1 MLSDDTNKVLI
12 GALLKSE
19 HVNLSSLLEIF
30 NTNGWPSSEI
40 IKIGVNYAIRDMA
53 PYGTINRSHKTP
65 KNQGLDKL
73 WETFIAHSN
82 LMINRCPP
90 MLLNHILFKGYSCA
104 VQQMLTNTPP
114 SELKVWLSEKDIH
127 SSFHDTG
134 RDKCSNFGL
143 LVQNGSIEVMQAL
156 VDLDPTY
163 LYMQDHKKR
172 TALFYARNVEM
183 VAYLSGKNVD
193 ASLKDKDGFD
203 AVQTWTEILKHP
215 EASQW
220 MDALAQVDT
229 PSRVV
234 QKMLSMQLNTL
245 TDEEKQSFTNS
256 VQRNAIW
263 QGNLFGCEKDWTLS
277 EIWNFTLVLHAVNLL
292 KSPTL
297 KNYYFY
303 GNDNLIRRDPAGFKD
318 TIVQQQQ
325 CMPLDLQT
333 QISQKTNQS
342 LALQWLISLCKQWD
356 GSPNR
361 LIEVDEDYI
370 KKNTTYYSSKD
381 NVGGYL
387 TSLDKILENSTEND
401 RREFASSLSPYVSL
415 TDVWTAPT
423 VLQRFAQANHMFV
436 LPLEK
441 GGVLST
447 QLASSIAF
455 LRLNEGLRS
464 SAAVSHWVSHFKNY
478 TVPAWDK
485 DVKNQED
492 LQKWSPVLQLG
503 LSYSPLT
510 ANMNTPAVHAM
521 NSTLQDMLMHNV
533 EIEKIPARFAKHM
546 PDNLR
551 SAASRWVINKTLST
565 KIKPKDEPEVP
576 RRRM

>member
-1 MLSDDTNKVLI
+1 MLSDDTNKILI
-12 GALLKSE
+12 GTLLKSE
-19 HVNLSSLLEIF
+19 HVHLTSLLEVF

-40 IKIGVNYAIRDMA
+40 IKMGVNYAIRDMSA
-53 PYGTINRSHKTP
+53 CGTINRSHKTP
-65 KNQGLDKL
+65 TNQGIDKL
-73 WETFIAHSN
+73 WEVFISHSN
-82 LMINRCPP
+82 LMVNRCPP
-90 MLLNHILFKGYSCA
+90 MLLNHMLFKGYICA
-104 VQQMLTNTPP
+104 VQQMLKNTPP
-114 SELKVWLSEKDIH
+114 TELKVWLSEKDIH

-143 LVQNGSIEVMQAL
+143 LVQNGSIEVMQTL

-220 MDALAQVDT
+220 MSALAQVDA

-234 QKMLSMQLNTL
+234 QKMFSMQLNTL
-245 TDEEKQSFTNS
+245 TDEEKESFASS
-256 VQRNAIW
+256 VQNNAIW

-297 KNYYFY
+297 KHYYFY
-303 GNDNLIRRDPAGFKD
+303 GNDNLIRRDPAGFKQ
-318 TIVQQQQ
+318 TIEQQQQ
-325 CMPLDLQT
+325 CMPLDLQI
-333 QISQKTNQS
+333 QIAQKTNQS
-342 LALQWLISLCKQWD
+342 LALQWIISLCKQWD
-356 GSPNR
+356 GNPTR
-361 LIEVDEDYI
+361 LIEVDEAYI
-370 KKNTTYYSSKD
+370 KTTNHYSSKD

-387 TSLDKILENSTEND
+387 TPLDKILEASTEND
-401 RREFASSLSPYVSL
+401 RREFASALSPYASL
-415 TDVWTAPT
+415 TDLWTAPT
-423 VLQRFAQANHMFV
+423 VVQRFAKTNKMFV
-436 LPLEK
+436 LPVEK
-441 GGVLST
+441 GGVLSP

-464 SAAVSHWVSHFKNY
+464 HAALTYWLSHFKY
-478 TVPAWDK
+478 YAVPEWNK

-503 LSYSPLT
+503 LSYSPLM
-510 ANMNTPAVHAM
+510 ANMPSPDVHAV
-521 NSTLQDMLMHNV
+521 NNTLQDMLMHNV

-551 SAASRWVINKTLST
+551 SAASRWVINKSLST
-565 KIKPKDEPEVP
+565 KIKPKEEPETP